1 MRCSL
6 FSFLKPLIS
15 FKLPLFP
22 LKYVEYS
29 SRDEQNNLTC
39 DIQNIPIFWWGLR
52 LRIFSHQLP
61 TCSYK
66 TQVFWQKNCIFLQFC
81 LFRKFFSNFRIGS
94 FAFVWLY
101 DHVYSTI
108 VLYPITHINI
118 VHRIPNNKRTFSGMK
133 IDFFVL
139 FALSSFWEYVI
150 LHKENLK
157 YFYPMQIFDFFFVV
171 SKWTVL

>member
-1 MRCSL
+1 MWY
-6 FSFLKPLIS
+6 P
-15 FKLPLFP
+15 
-22 LKYVEYS
+22 EYS
-29 SRDEQNNLTC
+29 DFLMRFTIRDFFPSAPNLFLQGSCFLT
-39 DIQNIPIFWWGLR
+39 
-52 LRIFSHQLP
+52 
-61 TCSYK
+61 
-66 TQVFWQKNCIFLQFC
+66 KNCIFLQFC

-118 VHRIPNNKRTFSGMK
+118 VHRIPNNMNERTFSGMK

-157 YFYPMQIFDFFFVV
+157 YFYPMQIFEFFFVD
-171 SKWTVL
+171 SKWTLL